1 MAREHRPG
9 EEGFFAVRFWGVRG
23 SIPVSGPMTAEFG
36 GATICLEITLGA
48 SRIIVD
54 AGSGIRRLGLEILKE
69 TTREAHILLTHLHLD
84 HIIGLT
90 AFAPFFVSNF
100 DISLYAQLNPE
111 YPLIDA
117 LKRVFSEPLFPVHL
131 DALVS
136 QPKFIGFQPGE
147 DIAVG
152 AHKVRSIRLRHG
164 IGSIGY
170 RIDYLGRSV
179 VIITDHEHPAGA
191 PDSVLAEF
199 ARNADLVI
207 YDAMWDESSD
217 YRDHIGWGHSTWQAG
232 VALARNAGAK
242 RLACIHHAPG
252 SEDET
257 LKQREIALEAALPG
271 SFFARQSMLSVIG

>member
-1 MAREHRPG
+1 
-9 EEGFFAVRFWGVRG
+9 
-23 SIPVSGPMTAEFG
+23 MTAEFG
-36 GATICLEITLGA
+36 GATICLEITLGT

-54 AGSGIRRLGLEILKE
+54 AGSGIRRLGLEMVKDG
-69 TTREAHILLTHLHLD
+69 THEAHILLTHLHLD

-90 AFAPFFVSNF
+90 AFAPFFTSGF

-152 AHKVRSIRLRHG
+152 QHTVRSIRLRHG
-164 IGSIGY
+164 IGAIGY
-170 RIDYLGRSV
+170 RIDYGGRSV
-179 VIITDHEHPAGA
+179 VIITDHEHLAGE
-191 PDSVLAEF
+191 PDGALAEF

-207 YDAMWDESSD
+207 YDSMWDEVSD
-217 YRDHIGWGHSTWQAG
+217 YQGHVGWGHSTWQAG
-232 VALARNAGAK
+232 AALLNKTGAK
-242 RLACIHHAPG
+242 RLACIHHAPD
-252 SEDET
+252 SDDPT
-257 LKQREIALEAALPG
+257 LTAREHALQSTHPG
-271 SFFARQSMLSVIG
+271 SFFARQGMVSVIS